1 MELLAVLW
9 CCGDKTWSE
18 SYKGSVDLRDQDLVE
33 NSKMSQII
41 CTAVLFKAFA
51 DVLTSQRLR
60 SEEKAILK
68 GWRRHWQCQGSG
80 ATKIGVQNLPGGGAL
95 ISTLEFFL
103 VWA

>member
-1 MELLAVLW
+1 M
-9 CCGDKTWSE
+9 G
-18 SYKGSVDLRDQDLVE
+18 LRDQGLVE
-33 NSKMSQII
+33 MGKNSKMNQII

-68 GWRRHWQCQGSG
+68 GWRRCWQCQGSG
-80 ATKIGVQNLPGGGAL
+80 ATKIGVQNLPGGRSPGKHSRL
-95 ISTLEFFL
+95 L